1 MTMPGNI
8 QLPLALAEQARTFL
22 AWLGQYSTIPDA
34 QRNEINEWVDQYNAK
49 VLRYIHERYGHYAM
63 IMANEL
69 SKQVGEEFVESMNR
83 SCHKAQQDMFD
94 RLEAEMRDDLNGQG

>member
-1 MTMPGNI
+1 MTMPQNI

-22 AWLGQYSTIPDA
+22 AWLGQYSVIPEA
-34 QRNEINEWVDQYNAK
+34 QRTAINEWVDQYNTK

-69 SKQVGEEFVESMNR
+69 SKQVGDEFFAAMNQ
-83 SCHKAQQDMFD
+83 SCATAQQDLFD
-94 RLEAEMRDDLNGQG
+94 RLEAEMRDDRNGTQ